1 MSIQGNFNNG
11 MFQIATVASLAKI
24 NKTLE
29 GLGISSIDELNSK
42 IKTLE
47 IEIAKAEDYGKEPV
61 KMKELLA
68 QYLEIKEA
76 YEKAKTKKKIK
87 KEKKS
92 PSGVGYI
99 ILGTTLILTLIGIV
113 TAVICLS
120 W

>member
-11 MFQIATVASLAKI
+11 IFQITTVASLAKI

-76 YEKAKTKKKIK
+76 YEKAKEEEESE
-87 KEKKS
+87 KES
-92 PSGVGYI
+92 QRHI
-99 ILGTTLILTLIGIV
+99 ALGIVIV
-113 TAVICLS
+113 TAFVGIISLIAILAG
-120 W
+120 